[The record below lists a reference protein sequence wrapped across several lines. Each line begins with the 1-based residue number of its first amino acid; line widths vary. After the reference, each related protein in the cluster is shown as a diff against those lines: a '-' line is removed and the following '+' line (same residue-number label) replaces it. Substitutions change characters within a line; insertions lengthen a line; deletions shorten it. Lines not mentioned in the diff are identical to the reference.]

1 MADHSHDTGAL
12 EVGASM
18 DYSEHNKTYAR
29 FLTMA
34 KWGTIVCVALM
45 ASMAFG
51 FFVAGAFSG
60 TLLFIA
66 ILVLAYF
73 MA

>member
-1 MADHSHDTGAL
+1 MADHTQNTDAL

-29 FLTMA
+29 FLLLA
-34 KWGTIVCVALM
+34 KWGTIFCIALM

-51 FFVAGAFSG
+51 FFIAGAFSG
-60 TLLFIA
+60 TLLFFA
-66 ILVLAYF
+66 ILLLAYF